1 MDTLNTVLIVALFI
15 AVIPIIGLIAYA
27 YFVTGEGFASTP
39 RDTTDYWGIYSKQA
53 PTFTPDGYLINTE
66 YYLQED

>member
-1 MDTLNTVLIVALFI
+1 MDTLNTVLIVVLVI
-15 AVIPIIGLIAYA
+15 INIPIVGLIAYA
-27 YFVTGEGFASTP
+27 YFVTGGGFASTP
-39 RDTTDYWGIYSKQA
+39 RDTTDYWSLHSKQA

>member
-1 MDTLNTVLIVALFI
+1 MDTLNTVLIVVLVI
-15 AVIPIIGLIAYA
+15 INIPIVGLIAYA
-27 YFVTGEGFASTP
+27 YFVTGGGFASTP
-39 RDTTDYWGIYSKQA
+39 RDTTDYWSLYSKQA